1 MKNYKITIIT
11 VTKNSEKFIKQN
23 IKSVQNQSY
32 KNYEHIIVDG
42 NSEDNTIKIIKSY
55 KKKIKFIKNHNDK
68 GLYHA
73 MIVGIKKSSGDIIG
87 ILNSDDIY
95 FKNSLKLVNKYFK
108 ENKKLDF
115 LFGSVYKHR
124 LLHGYNPSIINWSF
138 GFYTT
143 HSVGFFIKKKSQIKV
158 GLYNLKYKYCADYD
172 LFIRMIKKFK
182 LEGAATKKKEIF
194 GKFRKGGLSS
204 RIRFIDYLL
213 ECNKI
218 RIDNGQNIIFV
229 YFLFLIRVV
238 KNINKLI

>member
-23 IKSVQNQSY
+23 IKSVQNQTY

-55 KKKIKFIKNHNDK
+55 KKKIKLVKNHNDK

-73 MIVGIKKSSGDIIG
+73 MNVGIKKSSGDIIG

-158 GLYNLKYKYCADYD
+158 GLYNLKYKYSADYD

-229 YFLFLIRVV
+229 YFLFLIKVL